1 MARATVDPNPMLKDL
16 LRPKWLTATLVVIAL
31 ASVFVRLG
39 IWQLDRLEGRIAA
52 NAVGERRLSAPVV
65 DLADL
70 LAETGKDL
78 ETNAYRRVVAV
89 GVFDPQSEVLIR
101 SQVHLGTAGFHVITP
116 LVLEDGTAVLINRG
130 WVPLTL
136 DTVPVSQAPPPDGET
151 TVEGW
156 VELSRERPPLGPT
169 DPETG
174 RLVSMSRVDIER
186 IQDQVEYSLAPVYLV
201 MTGERGV
208 LPAPVSPPTFDD
220 NGPHLGYAIQ
230 WFGFAIIGIVGHLF
244 LARRRLRQSR

>member
-1 MARATVDPNPMLKDL
+1 MLKDL

>member
-1 MARATVDPNPMLKDL
+1 VTPTSILKDL

-31 ASVFVRLG
+31 ALVFVRLG
-39 IWQLDRLEGRIAA
+39 IWQLDRLEGRIEA
-52 NAVGERRLSAPVV
+52 NAVGESRLSAPVV

-70 LAETGKDL
+70 LAETGEDL
-78 ETNAYRRVVAV
+78 ETSTYRRVAAV
-89 GVFDPQSEVLIR
+89 GVFDPGSEVLIR

-136 DTVPVSQAPPPDGET
+136 DTVPVSQAPPPGGET

-186 IQDQVEYSLAPVYLV
+186 IQDQVGYSLAPVYLV
-201 MTGERGV
+201 MTGEGGV
-208 LPAPVSPPTFDD
+208 LPEPVSPPIFDD
-220 NGPHLGYAIQ
+220 EGPHLGYAIQ
-230 WFGFAIIGIVGHLF
+230 WFGFALVGMVGYVF
-244 LARRRLRQSR
+244 LVRSRSKRVQSR